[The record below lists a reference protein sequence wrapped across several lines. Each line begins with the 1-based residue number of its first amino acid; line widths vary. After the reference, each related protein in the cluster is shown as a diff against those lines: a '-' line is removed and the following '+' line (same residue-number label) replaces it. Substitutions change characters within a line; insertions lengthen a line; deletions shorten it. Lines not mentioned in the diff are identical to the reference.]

1 MKQKFLL
8 VLSLYTGTALYAQQP
23 EELERNLRSNKQVAA
38 FEMNKKLGS
47 PSFISFNKGAGATA
61 QNDENII
68 RQNYGLKTRDEQLVL
83 FATTTLKSGMEV
95 RKYKLVYNGVPVEH
109 SAYIVNIK
117 DGEIAS
123 INSEAYRFGLGA
135 PVQPALNEAAAL
147 QKALSFV
154 NAKHYAWQS
163 LEGDEQLAKANPDLI
178 QKFSQMKQ
186 DLQPKGQLVF
196 AKNVYGDGQARLA
209 WKFDIYAA
217 EPISRQYVYVD
228 AETGKI
234 LLSDA
239 IIKHSNKLNAAA
251 QSNKEKTFKKIPAPA
266 RIPGPLHANAM
277 HPAPELQLPF
287 MAASVL
293 GTAQTRYIGTRN
305 IYTTKVTVGLTGTT
319 DPNNGI
325 LPLTY
330 SGIDPR
336 LPVTSASVYI
346 LKDDTRGNG
355 IETYDMNG
363 VGGLPLSIP
372 ALQIAALAFT
382 DIDNNWKNETGLLT
396 RQDLVR
402 GLTSN
407 GTIGADE
414 AFNDDYAMDAHW
426 GAEMVYDYWK
436 NRHGRLSFDNNNGLI
451 KNFVHFG
458 PAYDNA
464 FWDGATMTYGDG
476 SGTSL
481 PVNATGNF
489 RPLTSLDVCGHE
501 IGHGVCS
508 FTADLVYESESGAMN
523 EGLSDI
529 WGAAIENFVN
539 APPLSSDIAF
549 QPFQIGEQ
557 ISADNIGLRRMDN
570 PKANGNPDTYGGT
583 NWINPVCTP
592 SLANDQC
599 GVHTNSGVL
608 NKYFYLVVNG
618 PGATT
623 GSPAFTDD
631 GVSDNGNI
639 YAGTGSPIPAG
650 EFAGI
655 GFLKA
660 EAITYLMELNL
671 TPNATYADA
680 RIAAI
685 NAAKLLYGACS
696 QEVKTVTNAW
706 YAVNVGG
713 YYEGCSSVSK
723 QGEPQI
729 VKENAAAVKIYPNV
743 TTNYTTVHGLQT
755 GQTIYLLSNRGQL
768 VLKVNATGATQQL
781 NLGQLTDGDYF
792 ITVTDKEQKIF
803 TGKVIKRR

>member
-1 MKQKFLL
+1 MKQKILLAIFLYAASTL
-8 VLSLYTGTALYAQQP
+8 RAQQP
-23 EELERNLRSNKQVAA
+23 EELERNLRNSKEVSY
-38 FEMNKKLGS
+38 FEMNPKLGS
-47 PSFISFNKGAGATA
+47 PSFISFNKGAGVAA
-61 QNDENII
+61 QNTEAII
-68 RQNYGLKTRDEQLVL
+68 RRHYGLKTGEEKLVL
-83 FATTTLKSGMEV
+83 LATTTLKSGMEV
-95 RKYKLVYNGVPVEH
+95 RKYKLVYNGIPVEH
-109 SAYIVNIK
+109 SAYIVNIQQ
-117 DGEIAS
+117 GEIAS
-123 INSEAYRFGLGA
+123 IHSEAYRFGSGA
-135 PVQPALNEAAAL
+135 GIQPAIGEEAAL
-147 QKALSFV
+147 QRALAFV
-154 NAKHYAWQS
+154 NARHYAWQA
-163 LEGDEQLAKANPDLI
+163 LEGDNQLAKANPGLVE
-178 QKFSQMKQ
+178 KFSQMKQ
-186 DLQPKGQLVF
+186 DLQPKGKLVF
-196 AKNVYGDGQARLA
+196 AKNVYGNGLARLA

-239 IIKHSNKLNAAA
+239 IIKHSNRLNEAI
-251 QSNKEKTFKKIPAPA
+251 QNNKGKELKKIPAPA
-266 RIPGPLHANAM
+266 RIPAPVRATRT
-277 HPAPELQLPF
+277 APELQMPF
-287 MAASVL
+287 MAASVA
-293 GTAQTRYIGTRN
+293 GTAQTRYAGTRN
-305 IYTTKVTVGLTGTT
+305 IFTTKVTVGLTGTT

-336 LPVTSASVYI
+336 IPVTSASVYI

-355 IETYDMNG
+355 VETYDMNG

-396 RQDLVR
+396 RQDLIR

-407 GTIGADE
+407 GTLGADE
-414 AFNDDYAMDAHW
+414 AFNDDYAIDAHW

-436 NRHGRLSFDNNNGLI
+436 VRHGRLSFDNNNGLI
-451 KNFVHFG
+451 KSFVHFG

-481 PVNATGNF
+481 PVSATGSF

-539 APPLSSDIAF
+539 APPLSLGIAF

-557 ISADNIGLRRMDN
+557 ISADNIGLRRMDD
-570 PKANGNPDTYGGT
+570 PKANGNPDTYGGA

-608 NKYFYLVVNG
+608 NKYFYFVVNG

-650 EFAGI
+650 EFTGI

-680 RIAAI
+680 RVAAI
-685 NAAKLLYGACS
+685 NAAGLLYGACS

-713 YYEGCSSVSK
+713 YYDGCSSASK
-723 QGEPQI
+723 QAPATEI
-729 VKENAAAVKIYPNV
+729 VKESSIKIYPNI
-743 TTNYTTVHGLQT
+743 TAGYTTINGLT
-755 GQTIYLLSNRGQL
+755 AGQTIYVLSSRGQL
-768 VLKVNATGATQQL
+768 VLKTQATGSAQKI
-781 NLGQLTDGDYF
+781 NLDNLTDGDYY
-792 ITVTDKEQKIF
+792 ITVTDKDRKVF

>member
-1 MKQKFLL
+1 MKRKFLL
-8 VLSLYTGTALYAQQP
+8 AFCLCAALSLHAQQTD
-23 EELERNLRSNKQVAA
+23 ELERNLRTNKQVAQ
-38 FEMNKKLGS
+38 FEMNKNLGS

-61 QNDENII
+61 QNAEAII
-68 RQNYGLKTRDEQLVL
+68 RQNYGLKTREEQLVL

-109 SAYIVNIK
+109 SAYIVNILN
-117 DGEIAS
+117 GEIAS
-123 INSEAYRFGLGA
+123 INSEAYKFGSGA
-135 PVQPALNEAAAL
+135 SIKPTLSEEAAL
-147 QKALSFV
+147 QRALSFV
-154 NAKHYAWQS
+154 NAKAYAWQA
-163 LEGDEQLAKANPDLI
+163 LEGDNQLMKTNPDLVE
-178 QKFSQMKQ
+178 KFQQMKQ
-186 DLQPKGQLVF
+186 DLQPKGKLVF
-196 AKNVYGDGQARLA
+196 AKNVYGNGQVRLA
-209 WKFDIYAA
+209 WKYDIYAA
-217 EPISRQYVYVD
+217 DPISRQYVYVD

-239 IIKHSNKLNAAA
+239 IIKHSNKLNAAV
-251 QSNKEKTFKKIPAPA
+251 QNNKGKEFKNIPAPA
-266 RIPGPLHANAM
+266 RVPGPVRASKIRQ
-277 HPAPELQLPF
+277 APQLQLPF
-287 MAASVL
+287 MSASTP
-293 GTAQTRYIGTRN
+293 GTAQTRYVGTRN
-305 IYTTKVTVGLTGTT
+305 IYTTKVTVGLLGTT

-325 LPLTY
+325 LSLTY

-336 LPVTSASVYI
+336 IPVTSSSVYI
-346 LKDDTRGNG
+346 LKDDTRGAG

-363 VGGLPLSIP
+363 IGGLPLSIP

-396 RQDLVR
+396 RQDLIR
-402 GLTSN
+402 GTTSN
-407 GTIGADE
+407 GTNGVDE
-414 AFNDDYAMDAHW
+414 ALNDDFAMDAHW

-436 NRHGRLSFDNNNGLI
+436 VRHGRLSFDNANGLI

-476 SGTSL
+476 SGTAL
-481 PVNATGNF
+481 PVSATGSF
-489 RPLTSLDVCGHE
+489 RPLTALDVCGHE

-508 FTADLVYESESGAMN
+508 FTSDLVYESESGAMN
-523 EGLSDI
+523 EGLSDV

-539 APPLSSDIAF
+539 APPLSFGITF
-549 QPFQIGEQ
+549 YPFQIGEQ

-608 NKYFYLVVNG
+608 NKYFYLLVNG

-623 GSPAFTDD
+623 GSPAYTDD

-639 YAGTGSPIPAG
+639 YAGTGSPIPTG
-650 EFAGI
+650 EFVGL

-671 TPNATYADA
+671 TPNATFADA
-680 RIAAI
+680 RVAAI
-685 NAAKLLYGACS
+685 NAAKLLYGVCS

-706 YAVNVGG
+706 YAVNVGANYG
-713 YYEGCSSVSK
+713 GCSSVSK
-723 QGEPQI
+723 QAEELI
-729 VKENAAAVKIYPNV
+729 VKEPSVKIYPNV
-743 TTNYTTVHGLQT
+743 TTNYTTIHGLSA
-755 GQTIYLLSNRGQL
+755 GQTIYLLSNRGQQ
-768 VLKVNATGATQQL
+768 VMKVQATGATQQI
-781 NLGQLTDGDYF
+781 NLDNLTDGDYY
-792 ITVTDKEQKIF
+792 ITVADKDQKVF